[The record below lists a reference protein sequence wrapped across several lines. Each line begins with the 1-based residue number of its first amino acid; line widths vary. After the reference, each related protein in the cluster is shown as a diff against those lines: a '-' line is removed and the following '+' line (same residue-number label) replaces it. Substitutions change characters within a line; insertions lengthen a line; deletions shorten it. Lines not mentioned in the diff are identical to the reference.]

1 VTAAEGALDAPG
13 GTDALD
19 ATVRDLLV
27 ELSTA
32 FATRDVERLVRQF
45 SGRADVL
52 YAGSEEDEQAVGPEP
67 LRVLLAAVLAR
78 PETYAFEFRECHV
91 VVVGESATVIATG
104 TGMQTS
110 PAALLPA
117 AVLPSAQ
124 HLAECD
130 VACRLPHGL
139 ASQRHPRREPNVVET
154 FGYRVVGTLIVEDE
168 RWVWLVLSGSEPT
181 PAL

>member
-1 VTAAEGALDAPG
+1 VTAPEDAPAALDPMH
-13 GTDALD
+13 

-32 FATRDVERLVRQF
+32 FATRDVGRLVRQF
-45 SGRADVL
+45 STRADVL
-52 YAGSEEDEQAVGPEP
+52 YAGSEEDEQAVGPGP
-67 LRVLLAAVLAR
+67 LRALLAAVLAR

-91 VVVGESATVIATG
+91 VVVGASATVVATG
-104 TGMQTS
+104 TGTQTG
-110 PAALLPA
+110 PADPHRTPALP
-117 AVLPSAQ
+117 
-124 HLAECD
+124 AECD
-130 VACRLPHGL
+130 VARHPPPPC
-139 ASQRHPRREPNVVET
+139 ASQRHPGRAVPAVVDT